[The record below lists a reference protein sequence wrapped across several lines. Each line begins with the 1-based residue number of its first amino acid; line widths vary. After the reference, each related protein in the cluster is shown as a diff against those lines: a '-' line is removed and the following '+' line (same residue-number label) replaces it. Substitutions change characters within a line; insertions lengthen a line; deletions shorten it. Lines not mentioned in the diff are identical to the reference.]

1 MGEKPSFRVIWSWLT
16 VLLTAAV
23 LLSGCIFW
31 LLPQI
36 AAAVCIPLWGIFA
49 AVGSIWL
56 PLRWRRMRFSIAQGY
71 VCVYG
76 GVWITGH
83 RMMAIDS
90 IRQVTV
96 WQGPVERIC
105 HTAFLL
111 IRSTGGYLLLE
122 GVEQARVEEWCR
134 HLTAHA

>member
-16 VLLTAAV
+16 VLLAAAV
-23 LLSGCIFW
+23 LLSGCILW
-31 LLPQI
+31 LIPQ
-36 AAAVCIPLWGIFA
+36 AAVSVCALLWVLLSAI
-49 AVGSIWL
+49 GSILL
-56 PLRWRRMRFSIAQGY
+56 PLRWRRMRFSITQGY

-76 GVWITGH
+76 GVWITGR
-83 RMMAIDS
+83 RMMALDS

-96 WQGPVERIC
+96 WQGPVERLC
-105 HTAFLL
+105 RTAFLL

-134 HLTAHA
+134 RLTAHA